1 VSPVNVRDASEIERA
16 LTVFAHEPNG
26 GVILTGSALS
36 TTHGDLIVALA
47 TRHKLPAVYFSRILV
62 DRGGLISYGP
72 DTVDQFRRAA
82 SYVDRILKGEKPRDF
97 PVQAPTKYELV
108 INLKTAKALGLTIP
122 PAVLSRA
129 DEVIE

>member
-1 VSPVNVRDASEIERA
+1 MDMYRQV
-16 LTVFAHEPNG
+16 
-26 GVILTGSALS
+26 GVYTGS
-36 TTHGDLIVALA
+36 
-47 TRHKLPAVYFSRILV
+47 
-62 DRGGLISYGP
+62 
-72 DTVDQFRRAA
+72 
-82 SYVDRILKGEKPRDF
+82 ILKGEKPGDL